1 MDALLISMGAVA
13 LVGGLYLYSVLLYE
27 RAYKAG
33 VKNGMVIISRQ
44 IRALL
49 K

>member
-1 MDALLISMGAVA
+1 MDELLIGMAVVA
-13 LVGGLYLYSVLLYE
+13 LVGGLYLYSVILYE